1 MLEEQ
6 AAVEAK
12 YKAHEV
18 EVAMLQEK
26 IGKLEYHRDFL
37 KTTVRT
43 QDLEIAKLKGVE
55 VRFPILPFLVL
66 NILILLFFIV
76 NSM

>member
-55 VRFPILPFLVL
+55 VRFPILPLF

-76 NSM
+76 NSK